1 MRNCHCLQAIYTN
14 ELGSPVHRDL
24 IFPLRRVVEDDEFLY
39 IPLCYSCKMLLGMSW
54 SHDEYKDTNDNS
66 PFLPFSTNELV
77 LQGVLHKLLFAET
90 REGFSKTVGYIH
102 DISYFASRGLPK
114 SY

>member
-1 MRNCHCLQAIYTN
+1 MVQEDLAISPCGLYKSYFLLLILVVNVVKLQQKIYIYNHDTVASSEKWLTN
-14 ELGSPVHRDL
+14 RG
-24 IFPLRRVVEDDEFLY
+24 
-39 IPLCYSCKMLLGMSW
+39 IP
-54 SHDEYKDTNDNS
+54 
-66 PFLPFSTNELV
+66 STTQTSQPPRSALV